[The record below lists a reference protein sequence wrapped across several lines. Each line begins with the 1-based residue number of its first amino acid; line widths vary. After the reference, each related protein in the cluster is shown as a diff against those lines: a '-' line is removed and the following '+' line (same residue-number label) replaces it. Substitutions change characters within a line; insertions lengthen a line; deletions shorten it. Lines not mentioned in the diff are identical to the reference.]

1 MERLADE
8 AREPEE
14 PKAPELKYWQKAAA
28 EREAAAEVE
37 GVVAGD
43 GSRNEPIMSWHERHE
58 QHHRNAE
65 VGVVDHDPSFINDW

>member
-14 PKAPELKYWQKAAA
+14 LKAPELKYWQKVAA

-37 GVVAGD
+37 GVVAGG

-58 QHHRNAE
+58 QHHRDAE
-65 VGVVDHDPSFINDW
+65 VEVVDHDF

>member
-8 AREPEE
+8 AREPQE

-28 EREAAAEVE
+28 EREAAAEVK
-37 GVVAGD
+37 GIVAGG

-58 QHHRNAE
+58 QHHRDAQ
-65 VGVVDHDPSFINDW
+65 VWIVDHGSWLKNC

>member
-37 GVVAGD
+37 EFHCSCLNSA
-43 GSRNEPIMSWHERHE
+43 S
-58 QHHRNAE
+58 
-65 VGVVDHDPSFINDW
+65 